1 MGALWPCYDTMRP
14 LRVPAFALLFAVLL
28 SPLTAAARGYTPQG
42 SCGPHERVALGVV
55 PTGHCVALVA
65 DERQGLR
72 YPRRI
77 LEVAPGRMWVIDMGS
92 WAPRKGRLLELTP
105 PPGARQAS
113 VRVLAE
119 QLDRPLGLAVGPD
132 GQAWVGEAGQI
143 WRMPIPPAGQPLGP
157 REVML
162 PDLPS
167 DGAHPLKEIAF
178 GPGGALYVNMGSVTD
193 ACRNEAQQ
201 LPMPCP
207 ERSGTAPRAAV
218 WRLQLRAKP
227 EAGQSPVVRFAPYA
241 VGLRNAMALAVL
253 PDGPTKGS
261 LWQGENGIDY
271 SDAKEPPEELNRLTE
286 GGDYGWPYCV
296 GHRKPARGY
305 EGRFDCRKTV
315 APHAVWPAHVAPL
328 QLLATPLSSPFGGQ
342 LLSAWHGPGRGG
354 QRVVGFARDARRLP
368 GGAPINWLSGWSEQ
382 QGVRP
387 RGRPTG
393 IALDHAGR
401 LLVVEDFNRSLLM
414 LMPDG
419 SAKATR

>member
-92 WAPRKGRLLELTP
+92 WAPRQGRLLELTL
-105 PPGARQAS
+105 PPGARQAT

-193 ACRNEAQQ
+193 ACRGDDQRQ
-201 LPMPCP
+201 PVPCP
-207 ERSGTAPRAAV
+207 ELAGAQPRGAVYRAELDAANG
-218 WRLQLRAKP
+218 WRVK
-227 EAGQSPVVRFAPYA
+227 RFAPFA
-241 VGLRNAMALAVL
+241 TGLRNSVALLAL
-253 PDGPTKGS
+253 PDGRV
-261 LWQGENGIDY
+261 LQGENNIDY
-271 SDAKEPPEELNRLTE
+271 RDENAPPEELNLLQA
-286 GGDYGWPYCV
+286 GQHYGWPYCV
-296 GHRKPARGY
+296 GKGVAARGY
-305 EGRFDCRKTV
+305 EKRYDCRR
-315 APHAVWPAHVAPL
+315 AQNPLQIWPAHAAPL
-328 QLLATPLSSPFGGQ
+328 QLLAGRAGSAYTNQ
-342 LLSAWHGPGRGG
+342 LIAVWHGHRAAGH
-354 QRVVGFARDARRLP
+354 RVMRLP
-368 GGAPINWLSGWSEQ
+368 LGQDGLPSGAPQPLLAGWDALAK
-382 QGVRP
+382 VRP
-387 RGRPTG
+387 EGRPTG
-393 IALDHAGR
+393 ATIDSQGR
-401 LLVVEDFNRSLLM
+401 LWVIEDFNRTVLLVRK
-414 LMPDG
+414 P
-419 SAKATR
+419 